1 MAKILVAD
9 DERGICE
16 AFSVFLTDEGHE
28 PVLASN
34 GPAAVQIVREQKPAV
49 AFLDVRMPGGDG
61 IDALQEIQEIAPQ
74 MPVIIMTAYGTLE
87 TARSAMDLG
96 AFDYLGKPV
105 ELDQL
110 REVLTKAL
118 HRPKTVPKSTSDV
131 PESSALDRPT
141 LIGQSAAMQEL
152 FKQIVLLTGNDLS
165 VLIVG
170 ESGVGKELV
179 AHAIHDN
186 SPRATESF
194 IAVNCAAIPDTLIE
208 AELFG
213 AEAGAFTDAKN
224 TRIGRFE
231 AAGEGTLFL
240 DEISELPFHLQSKL
254 LRVLQERTFERLGS
268 VKPLQFKARLIA
280 ASNRNLEAEI
290 DAGHFRNDLYHRLN
304 LATILVP
311 SLRERPDD
319 IKPLVDHFLA
329 RANAEI
335 SKEISAVEPAVID
348 KLKNHSWP
356 GNVRELEHCV
366 KRAVLAARGSTIS
379 VHDVDV
385 PTANTRE
392 RRRAP
397 NLQQA
402 LSAQASEMVRNPD
415 KYGGVGEIYQCLV
428 DNAGYEIVKAAL
440 NATDGNQ
447 VAAAKLLGIN
457 RSTLRKKI
465 AEAERD

>member
-9 DERGICE
+9 DERGICD
-16 AFSVFLTDEGHE
+16 AFSMFLSDEGHE
-28 PVLASN
+28 PLLASN
-34 GPAAVQIVREQKPAV
+34 GPAAVKIVRDERPAV

-61 IDALQEIQEIAPQ
+61 IEALREIHAIAPQ
-74 MPVIIMTAYGTLE
+74 MPVIVMTAYGTLA

-105 ELDQL
+105 ELSQL
-110 REVLTKAL
+110 REILAKAL
-118 HRPKTVPKSTSDV
+118 HRPKTVPCAPAV
-131 PESSALDRPT
+131 ASAGDRPT

-152 FKQIVLLTGNDLS
+152 FKQIVLLTDNDLS

-179 AHAIHDN
+179 AHAIHDH
-186 SPRATESF
+186 SPRAAEPF
-194 IAVNCAAIPDTLIE
+194 VAVNCAAIPDTLIE

-213 AEAGAFTDAKN
+213 ADAGAFTDAKS

-240 DEISELPFHLQSKL
+240 DEISELPFHLESKL
-254 LRVLQERTFERLGS
+254 LRVLQERNFERLGS
-268 VKPLQFKARLIA
+268 VKPLQFRARLIA

-290 DAGHFRNDLYHRLN
+290 EAGRFRSDLYHRLN
-304 LATILVP
+304 LGKIVVP
-311 SLRERPDD
+311 PLRQRQDD
-319 IKPLVDHFLA
+319 IKPLVEHFLA
-329 RANAEI
+329 CANVEI
-335 SKEISAVEPAVID
+335 SKEVSAVEPAVID

-356 GNVRELEHCV
+356 GNVRELEHCI
-366 KRAVLAARGSTIS
+366 KRAVLAARASTLS
-379 VHDVDV
+379 VHDVDI
-385 PTANTRE
+385 PAANSRE
-392 RRRAP
+392 RRRIP
-397 NLQQA
+397 NLQHA
-402 LSAQASEMVRNPD
+402 LSSQAAEMVRNPE
-415 KYGGVGEIYQCLV
+415 KYGGPGEIYQCLV
-428 DNAGYEIVKAAL
+428 DNAGYEIIKAAL

>member
-9 DERGICE
+9 DEHGICE
-16 AFSVFLTDEGHE
+16 AFSDFLTAEGHE
-28 PVLASN
+28 PILASS
-34 GPAAVQIVREQKPAV
+34 GPAAIEMVREHKPAV
-49 AFLDVRMPGGDG
+49 VFLDVRMPGGDG
-61 IDALQEIQEIAPQ
+61 IDALPVIRDIAPQ

-87 TARSAMDLG
+87 TARSAMDFG

-110 REVLTKAL
+110 RDVLTRAL
-118 HRPKTVPKSTSDV
+118 HRPKNMPTTPLD
-131 PESSALDRPT
+131 SSAVDRPA
-141 LIGQSAAMQEL
+141 LVGQSAAMQEL
-152 FKQIVLLTGNDLS
+152 FKQIVLLTGTDLS

-179 AHAIHDN
+179 ANAIHN
-186 SPRATESF
+186 NNALSSEPF

-254 LRVLQERTFERLGS
+254 LRVLQERSFERLGS
-268 VKPLQFKARLIA
+268 VKPIQFKARLIA
-280 ASNRNLEAEI
+280 ASNRNLESEI
-290 DAGHFRNDLYHRLN
+290 ETGHFRNDLYHRLN
-304 LATILVP
+304 LATISVP
-311 SLRERPDD
+311 PLRDRQDD
-319 IKPLVDHFLA
+319 IRPLVEHFLV

-335 SKEISAVEPAVID
+335 GKNISAIEAAVID

-356 GNVRELEHCV
+356 GNVRELEHCI
-366 KRAVLAARGSTIS
+366 KRAVLAARNETLS

-385 PTANTRE
+385 PTASSRE

-402 LSAQASEMVRNPD
+402 LCLQANEMVRNPD
-415 KYGGVGEIYQCLV
+415 KYGGVGEIYQCLI
-428 DNAGYEIVKAAL
+428 DNAGFEIVKAAL

-457 RSTLRKKI
+457 RSTLRKKLS
-465 AEAERD
+465 ESESE

>member
-9 DERGICE
+9 DERGICD
-16 AFSVFLTDEGHE
+16 AFSMFLKDEGHE
-28 PVLASN
+28 PLLASN
-34 GPAAVQIVREQKPAV
+34 GPAAVKIVRQEHPAV
-49 AFLDVRMPGGDG
+49 AFQALHDVTVAHGGAFEAD
-61 IDALQEIQEIAPQ
+61 PQ
-74 MPVIIMTAYGTLE
+74 PPVIVMTAYGTLD

-105 ELDQL
+105 ELSQL
-110 REVLTKAL
+110 REILAKAL
-118 HRPKTVPKSTSDV
+118 HRPKSMPRVTA
-131 PESSALDRPT
+131 ESPAVHRPT
-141 LIGQSAAMQEL
+141 LIGRSAAMQEL

-186 SPRATESF
+186 SQRSAEPF

-254 LRVLQERTFERLGS
+254 LRVLQEHDFERLGS
-268 VKPLQFKARLIA
+268 IKQRRFKARLIA
-280 ASNRNLEAEI
+280 ATNRNLEAEI
-290 DAGHFRNDLYHRLN
+290 ETSHFRSDLYHRLN
-304 LATILVP
+304 LATIAVP
-311 SLRERPDD
+311 SLRERQDD

-329 RANAEI
+329 CANAEI
-335 SKEISAVEPAVID
+335 GKEVLAVEPAVID

-366 KRAVLAARGSTIS
+366 KRAVLAARASTLS
-379 VHDVDV
+379 VHDINI
-385 PTANTRE
+385 PAANTRE
-392 RRRAP
+392 RRRTP

-402 LSAQASEMVRNPD
+402 LSSQAAEMVRNPE
-415 KYGGVGEIYQCLV
+415 KYGGAGEIYQCLV
-428 DNAGYEIVKAAL
+428 DNAGYEIIKAAL

-465 AEAERD
+465 AEAEAEYD

>member
-9 DERGICE
+9 DERGICD
-16 AFSVFLTDEGHE
+16 AFSMFLSDEGHE
-28 PVLASN
+28 PLLASN
-34 GPAAVQIVREQKPAV
+34 GPAAVKIVREENPAV

-61 IDALQEIQEIAPQ
+61 IEALQEIQAIAPQ
-74 MPVIIMTAYGTLE
+74 MPVIVMTAYGTLD

-105 ELDQL
+105 ELSQL
-110 REVLTKAL
+110 REILAKAL
-118 HRPKTVPKSTSDV
+118 HRPKTAPRAMVDS
-131 PESSALDRPT
+131 PEVDRPT

-186 SPRATESF
+186 SARAAEPF
-194 IAVNCAAIPDTLIE
+194 VAVNCAAIPDTLIE

-254 LRVLQERTFERLGS
+254 LRVLQEHSFERLGS
-268 VKPLQFKARLIA
+268 VKPLRFKARLIA

-290 DAGHFRNDLYHRLN
+290 DASHFRSDLYHRLN
-304 LATILVP
+304 LATISVP
-311 SLRERPDD
+311 ALRERQDD

-335 SKEISAVEPAVID
+335 SKNVLAVEPAAID
-348 KLKNHSWP
+348 KLRNHSWP

-366 KRAVLAARGSTIS
+366 KRAVLAARGTTLS
-379 VHDVDV
+379 VHDVDI
-385 PTANTRE
+385 PAANTRE
-392 RRRAP
+392 RRRTP

-402 LSAQASEMVRNPD
+402 LSSQAAEMVRNPE
-415 KYGGVGEIYQCLV
+415 KFGGPGEIYQCLV
-428 DNAGYEIVKAAL
+428 DNAGYEIIKAAL